1 MTPGVNLEI
10 AGIPFNITVSI
21 SKPSLFTPAVYKPF
35 LHSSGR
41 HPDLSITV
49 ETTSGQIPE
58 MDDAEIIFH
67 SSESW
72 DLYRRNNLY
81 LVTLH
86 SPVLDQ
92 PLWIASADSNFSN
105 MKIILNEKVLKD
117 CKDDLRISNPV
128 YYPLDQ
134 IAIMYVLSFINGIIV
149 HGAGGLINDTCLIF
163 PGRSGAGK
171 STLAKILE
179 KIRENSLLSDERIV
193 LRQEN
198 GIFHA
203 YGTPWPGEAG
213 IARNESGSLKGIFFL
228 HKSER
233 SFIRDLSPGEALRQL
248 IPVAS
253 IPWYDRE
260 VTGRVLQTCEDIVK
274 NIPAFEL
281 HFRPD
286 ETVPREIETA
296 LGKLG

>member
-1 MTPGVNLEI
+1 MTPRVNLEI
-10 AGIPFNITVSI
+10 AGISFNIIVSL
-21 SKPSLFTPAVYKPF
+21 SKLSPSTPAFYKPF
-35 LHSSGR
+35 LNLSGR
-41 HPDLSITV
+41 HSDLTITV

-67 SSESW
+67 SNESW

-105 MKIILNEKVLKD
+105 MKIILNEKVLED
-117 CKDDLRISNPV
+117 CKDDLRISNPI

-179 KIRENSLLSDERIV
+179 KMKENSLFSDERIV

-213 IARNESGSLKGIFFL
+213 IARNESGPLKGIFFL
-228 HKSER
+228 YKSGE
-233 SFIRDLSPGEALRQL
+233 SFVRELSQGDALRQL

-253 IPWYDRE
+253 IPWYDRD
-260 VTGRVLQTCEDIVK
+260 VTDRVLQTCEDIVK

-286 ETVPREIETA
+286 ETVLREIETA
-296 LGKLG
+296 LRKLG